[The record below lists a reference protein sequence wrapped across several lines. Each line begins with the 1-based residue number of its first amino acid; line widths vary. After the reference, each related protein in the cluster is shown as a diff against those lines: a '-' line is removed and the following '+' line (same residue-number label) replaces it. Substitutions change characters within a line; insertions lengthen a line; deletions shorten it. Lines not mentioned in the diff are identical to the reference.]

1 MSEFGLRDQDELVLI
16 LEARATPGYLIPCQP
31 PTPSDF
37 CLDMVRVRRLS
48 DSTDRADSLLA
59 GVFSRSKEPPNV

>member
-1 MSEFGLRDQDELVLI
+1 MSELGFRDQDELVPI
-16 LEARATPGYLIPCQP
+16 LEARAAPGYLIPRRP

-37 CLDMVRVRRLS
+37 CLDLVRVRRLS

-59 GVFSRSKEPPNV
+59 DVFNRSKAPPNV